1 MPRQDPSSLPSRR
14 DFVATLALSGVAGAL
29 GCLGH
34 NGTASVSAES
44 ALLSARPGTPTRQVQ
59 PGRNDLGLGLAG
71 GRDGILYIPQSV
83 SRDKLMPLVML
94 LHGAGG
100 TAASWFGT
108 YGTRADALGIVMLA
122 PESRGS
128 TWDAIRG
135 EFGPDVAF
143 IDNALRAVF
152 ERCAIDP
159 KRIAIAGFS
168 DGASYA
174 ISLGLPNGD
183 LFTHVIAYSPGF
195 VRDVGWHGK
204 PPVFVSHGTLDA
216 ILPID
221 STSRVIVPGLRARG
235 YSVEF
240 TEFVG
245 AHEVPAPI
253 SAKALDWFLRT

>member
-1 MPRQDPSSLPSRR
+1 MNRQFPPRQQSRR
-14 DFVATLALSGVAGAL
+14 EFVTALALSGVAGAL
-29 GCLGH
+29 GCSAH
-34 NGTASVSAES
+34 NGPNVSAGS
-44 ALLSARPGTPTRQVQ
+44 ALLHARPATPTRQAQ
-59 PGRNDLGLGLAG
+59 LGRSDLGLAA
-71 GRDGILYIPQSV
+71 GRDGILYVPQSY
-83 SRDKLMPLVML
+83 SPDKPAPLVIL

-100 TAASWFGT
+100 SAANWFGT

-122 PESRGS
+122 LDSRGP

-143 IDNALRAVF
+143 IDSALQAMF

-159 KRIAIAGFS
+159 RRIAIAGFS

-183 LFTHVIAYSPGF
+183 FFTHVIAFSPGF

-204 PPVFVSHGTLDA
+204 PPVFISHGTIDPV
-216 ILPID
+216 LPIG

-240 TEFVG
+240 AEFVG
-245 AHEVPAPI
+245 SHEVPSPI
-253 SAKALDWFLRT
+253 SAQALDWFLRT

>member
-1 MPRQDPSSLPSRR
+1 MPHENPPRLPSRR
-14 DFVATLALSGVAGAL
+14 DFVTTVALSGVAGVL
-29 GCLGH
+29 GCLSR
-34 NGTASVSAES
+34 NGTANASAES
-44 ALLSARPGTPTRQVQ
+44 ALLSARPGIPTRQAQ
-59 PGRNDLGLGLAG
+59 LGRSDLGLAT
-71 GRDGILYIPQSV
+71 GRDGILYVPQSY
-83 SRDKLMPLVML
+83 SPDKPAPLVML

-100 TAASWFGT
+100 NAAAWFGT

-122 PESRGS
+122 PESRGG

-135 EFGPDVAF
+135 EFSFDVTF
-143 IDNALRAVF
+143 IDSALRTVF

-174 ISLGLPNGD
+174 ISLGLPNGE

-195 VRDVGWHGK
+195 IRDVGWHGK
-204 PPVFVSHGTLDA
+204 PPVFISHGTLDP
-216 ILPID
+216 ILPIEA
-221 STSRVIVPGLRARG
+221 TSRVIVPGLRARG

-245 AHEVPAPI
+245 AHEVPPPI
-253 SAKALDWFLRT
+253 STKALDWFLHT

>member
-1 MPRQDPSSLPSRR
+1 MHSEDPPSLPSRR
-14 DFVATLALSGVAGAL
+14 EFVSALALSGVAGAL

-34 NGTASVSAES
+34 NGTANVSAES
-44 ALLSARPGTPTRQVQ
+44 ALLSARPGTPTRQA
-59 PGRNDLGLGLAG
+59 PLGRSDLGLAA
-71 GRDGILYIPQSV
+71 GRDGILYVPQSY
-83 SRDKLMPLVML
+83 SPAKPAPLVLL

-100 TAASWFGT
+100 NSAAWFGT

-122 PESRGS
+122 PDSRGG
-128 TWDAIRG
+128 TWDAILG
-135 EFGPDVAF
+135 EFSFDVAF

-245 AHEVPAPI
+245 AHEVPSPI
-253 SAKALDWFLRT
+253 SAKALDWFLRS

>member
-1 MPRQDPSSLPSRR
+1 MGPQYSARQPSRR
-14 DFVATLALSGVAGAL
+14 EFVATLALSTVAGAL
-29 GCLGH
+29 GCSTH
-34 NGTASVSAES
+34 NGAPNGGAES
-44 ALLSARPGTPTRQVQ
+44 ALLRARPGTPTRQATL
-59 PGRNDLGLGLAG
+59 GRSDLGLAA
-71 GRDGILYIPQSV
+71 GRDGILYVPQSY
-83 SRDKLMPLVML
+83 SPDKPAPLVIL

-100 TAASWFGT
+100 NAASWFGS

-122 PESRGS
+122 LDSRDP

-135 EFGPDVAF
+135 EFGADVAF
-143 IDNALRAVF
+143 IDAALRFVF

-159 KRIAIAGFS
+159 RRIAVAGFS

-183 LFTHVIAYSPGF
+183 FFTHVIAFSPGF

-204 PPVFVSHGTLDA
+204 PPVFVSHGTLDQV
-216 ILPID
+216 LPIQA
-221 STSRVIVPGLRARG
+221 TSRVIVPGLRARG

-245 AHEVPAPI
+245 SHEVPSPI
-253 SAKALDWFLRT
+253 STKALDWFLHT

>member
-1 MPRQDPSSLPSRR
+1 MPHENPPRLPSRR
-14 DFVATLALSGVAGAL
+14 DFVTTVALSGVAGAL
-29 GCLGH
+29 GCLSRS
-34 NGTASVSAES
+34 GTANASAES
-44 ALLSARPGTPTRQVQ
+44 ALLSARPGIPTRQAQ
-59 PGRNDLGLGLAG
+59 LGRSDLGLAT
-71 GRDGILYIPQSV
+71 GRDGILYVPQSY
-83 SRDKLMPLVML
+83 SPDKPAPLVML

-100 TAASWFGT
+100 NAAAWFGT

-122 PESRGS
+122 PESRGG

-135 EFGPDVAF
+135 EFSFDVTF
-143 IDNALRAVF
+143 IDSALRTVF

-174 ISLGLPNGD
+174 ISLGLPNGE

-195 VRDVGWHGK
+195 IRDVGWHGK
-204 PPVFVSHGTLDA
+204 PPVFISHGTLDP
-216 ILPID
+216 ILPIEA
-221 STSRVIVPGLRARG
+221 TSRVIVPGLRARG

-245 AHEVPAPI
+245 AHEVPPPI
-253 SAKALDWFLRT
+253 STKALDWFLHT

>member
-1 MPRQDPSSLPSRR
+1 MPHENPPRLPSRR
-14 DFVATLALSGVAGAL
+14 DFVTTVALTGVAGVL
-29 GCLGH
+29 GCLSR
-34 NGTASVSAES
+34 NGTANASAES
-44 ALLSARPGTPTRQVQ
+44 ALLSARPGIPTRQAQ
-59 PGRNDLGLGLAG
+59 LGRSDLGLAT
-71 GRDGILYIPQSV
+71 GRDGILYVPQSY
-83 SRDKLMPLVML
+83 SPDKPAPLVML

-100 TAASWFGT
+100 NAAAWFGT

-122 PESRGS
+122 PESRGG

-135 EFGPDVAF
+135 EFSFDVTF
-143 IDNALRAVF
+143 IDSALRTVF

-174 ISLGLPNGD
+174 ISLGLPNGE

-195 VRDVGWHGK
+195 IRDVGWHGK
-204 PPVFVSHGTLDA
+204 PPVFISHGTLDP
-216 ILPID
+216 ILPIEA
-221 STSRVIVPGLRARG
+221 TSRVIVPGLRARG

-245 AHEVPAPI
+245 AHEVPPPI
-253 SAKALDWFLRT
+253 STKALDWFLHT

>member
-1 MPRQDPSSLPSRR
+1 MAHQNPPRLPSRR
-14 DFVATLALSGVAGAL
+14 DFVSTIALSGAAGAL
-29 GCLGH
+29 GCLSRS
-34 NGTASVSAES
+34 GTANASAES
-44 ALLSARPGTPTRQVQ
+44 ALLSARPGTPTRQAQ
-59 PGRNDLGLGLAG
+59 LGRSNLGLAA
-71 GRDGILYIPQSV
+71 GRDGILYVPQSY
-83 SRDKLMPLVML
+83 SPDKPVPLVML

-100 TAASWFGT
+100 NAAAWFGT
-108 YGTRADALGIVMLA
+108 YGTRADALGVVMLA
-122 PESRGS
+122 PESRGG
-128 TWDAIRG
+128 TWDAVRG
-135 EFGPDVAF
+135 EFSFDVAF
-143 IDNALRAVF
+143 IDSALRTVF

-159 KRIAIAGFS
+159 TRIAIAGFS

-204 PPVFVSHGTLDA
+204 PPVFVSHGTLDP
-216 ILPID
+216 ILPIE

-245 AHEVPAPI
+245 AHEVPPPI
-253 SAKALDWFLRT
+253 STQALDWFLRT

>member
-1 MPRQDPSSLPSRR
+1 MPRRQSRR
-14 DFVATLALSGVAGAL
+14 DFVSTIALSGVAGAL
-29 GCLGH
+29 GCLSRS
-34 NGTASVSAES
+34 GTANASAES
-44 ALLSARPGTPTRQVQ
+44 ALLSARPGTPTRQAQ
-59 PGRNDLGLGLAG
+59 LGRSNLGLAA
-71 GRDGILYIPQSV
+71 GRDGILYVPQTYSP
-83 SRDKLMPLVML
+83 DKPVPLVML

-100 TAASWFGT
+100 NAAAWFGT
-108 YGTRADALGIVMLA
+108 YGTRADALGVVMLA
-122 PESRGS
+122 PESRGG

-135 EFGPDVAF
+135 EFSFDVAF
-143 IDNALRAVF
+143 IDSALDTVF

-159 KRIAIAGFS
+159 TRIAIAGFS

-195 VRDVGWHGK
+195 VRDVGWHGN
-204 PPVFVSHGTLDA
+204 PPVFVSHGTLDP
-216 ILPID
+216 ILPIE

-245 AHEVPAPI
+245 AHEVPPPI
-253 SAKALDWFLRT
+253 STKALDWFLRT

>member
-1 MPRQDPSSLPSRR
+1 MPHENPPRLPSRR
-14 DFVATLALSGVAGAL
+14 DFVTTVALSGVAGVL
-29 GCLGH
+29 GCLSR
-34 NGTASVSAES
+34 NGTANASAES
-44 ALLSARPGTPTRQVQ
+44 ALLSARPGIPTRQAQ
-59 PGRNDLGLGLAG
+59 LGRSDLGLAT
-71 GRDGILYIPQSV
+71 GRDGILYVPQSY
-83 SRDKLMPLVML
+83 SPDKPAPLVML

-100 TAASWFGT
+100 NAGAWFGT

-122 PESRGS
+122 PESRGG

-135 EFGPDVAF
+135 EFSFDVTF
-143 IDNALRAVF
+143 IDSALRTVF

-174 ISLGLPNGD
+174 ISLGLPNGE

-195 VRDVGWHGK
+195 IRDVGWHGK
-204 PPVFVSHGTLDA
+204 PPVFISHGTLDP
-216 ILPID
+216 ILPIEA
-221 STSRVIVPGLRARG
+221 TSRVIVPGLRARG

-245 AHEVPAPI
+245 AHEVPPPI
-253 SAKALDWFLRT
+253 STKALDWFLHT

>member
-1 MPRQDPSSLPSRR
+1 MNPTRPRSRR
-14 DFVATLALSGVAGAL
+14 DFITTIALAGVGGAL
-29 GCLGH
+29 GCSAH
-34 NGTASVSAES
+34 NGAPNVSVES
-44 ALLSARPGTPTRQVQ
+44 ALLRARPGTPTRQA
-59 PGRNDLGLGLAG
+59 PLGSSSLGVAA
-71 GRDGILYIPQSV
+71 GRDGILYVPQSY
-83 SRDKLMPLVML
+83 SPSKPAPLVML

-100 TAASWFGT
+100 NAAAWFGT
-108 YGTRADALGIVMLA
+108 YGTRADALGVVMLA
-122 PESRGS
+122 PESRGG

-135 EFGPDVAF
+135 EFSFDVAF
-143 IDNALRAVF
+143 IDSALRSVF

-159 KRIAIAGFS
+159 TRIAIAGFS

-204 PPVFVSHGTLDA
+204 PPVFISHGTLDP
-216 ILPID
+216 ILPIE

-245 AHEVPAPI
+245 AHEVPPPI
-253 SAKALDWFLRT
+253 STKALDWFLRT